1 MNYYKDFNFKE
12 AGKLIKLALKED
24 IGKGDVTSD
33 LLISMDS
40 KSKAEILIK
49 EEGIIAGLE
58 IFRLVF
64 KTIDK
69 NIKVVFL
76 KKDGDRVKRNEVIGI
91 VAGNTRRLLSGERVA
106 LNLLQRMSG
115 IATFTDIITKRL
127 NNGSIKII
135 DTRKTTP
142 NLRIFEKLAVKI
154 GGGANHRIGL
164 YDMILI
170 KDNHI
175 EANDGIENT
184 LKILKKKRSNIKI
197 KTEIEV
203 KDLKELAAVVTGGM
217 QLIDRVMLD
226 NFKVSDLRKAIKMNG
241 GLFELEVSGGINES
255 NISQYSKI
263 RGIDFISIGSLT
275 HSVNSMDISLNF
287 IT

>member
-33 LLISMDS
+33 LLISK
-40 KSKAEILIK
+40 KSGSEAELLVK

-58 IFRLVF
+58 IFSLVF
-64 KTIDK
+64 KIIDK

-76 KKDGDRVKRNEVIGI
+76 KKDGDRVKKNEVIGI
-91 VAGNTRRLLSGERVA
+91 MSGNTRRLLSGERVA

-115 IATFTDIITKRL
+115 IATFADNIIKRL
-127 NNGSIKII
+127 NSRNIKII

-175 EANDGIENT
+175 EANGGIENT
-184 LKILKKKRSNIKI
+184 LKILKKKKRSIKI

-203 KDLKELAAVVTGGM
+203 KDLNELAEVVTGGK

-226 NFKVSDLRKAIKMNG
+226 NFKVTDLNKAIKMNG

>member
-33 LLISMDS
+33 LLISKDS
-40 KSKAEILIK
+40 GSKAELLVK
-49 EEGIIAGLE
+49 EKGIISGLE

-64 KTIDK
+64 KIIDK
-69 NIKVVFL
+69 NIKVVFS
-76 KKDGDRVKRNEVIGI
+76 KKDGDRVRKNEVIG
-91 VAGNTRRLLSGERVA
+91 VVSGNTRKLLSGERVA
-106 LNLLQRMSG
+106 LNLLQRMCG
-115 IATFTDIITKRL
+115 IATYTDHITKKL
-127 NNGSIKII
+127 NSNSIKII

-142 NLRIFEKLAVKI
+142 NLRIFEKLAVKT

-175 EANDGIENT
+175 EANGGIENT
-184 LKILKKKRSNIKI
+184 LKILKKKKSTIKI

-203 KDLKELAAVVTGGM
+203 KDIKELAAVVTGGK

-226 NFKVSDLRKAIKMNG
+226 NFELSDLKKAIKVNN
-241 GLFELEVSGGINES
+241 GLFELEVSGGVNER
-255 NISQYSKI
+255 NIKQYSKI
-263 RGIDFISIGSLT
+263 SGIDFISIGSLT